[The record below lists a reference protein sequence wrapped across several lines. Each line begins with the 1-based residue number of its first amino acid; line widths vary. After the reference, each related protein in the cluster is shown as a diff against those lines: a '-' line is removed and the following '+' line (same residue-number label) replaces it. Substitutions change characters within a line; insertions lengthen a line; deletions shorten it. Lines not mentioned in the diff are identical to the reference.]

1 MSRTALVHP
10 ATAKLT
16 PEEQRT
22 GTYEYTSPED
32 YAVRNAQAV
41 VDTSHIEAALAAPLI
56 KTLEY
61 GGTVTGGPISGGPA
75 LQTIPKRI
83 IRKPAPTFNDPLQ
96 ALRDVANIAATSLP
110 DGEAYNLLVQLAN
123 RFGMEIE

>member
-41 VDTSHIEAALAAPLI
+41 VDTSRIEAALAAPYG

-61 GGTVTGGPISGGPA
+61 GGTVTGGPISGGPS
-75 LQTIPKRI
+75 LQNIPKKI

-96 ALRDVANIAATSLP
+96 ALRDVAHIATTSLP
-110 DGEAYNLLVQLAN
+110 DADAYTLLVRLAN

>member
-41 VDTSHIEAALAAPLI
+41 VDTSRLEAALAAP
-56 KTLEY
+56 Y
-61 GGTVTGGPISGGPA
+61 GNATQSAPA
-75 LQTIPKRI
+75 KKI

-96 ALRDVANIAATSLP
+96 ALRDVAHIATTSLP
-110 DGEAYNLLVQLAN
+110 DADAYTLLVRLAN